1 MDALRL
7 DQYTTC
13 PAGAG
18 EALPTRNALP
28 HAMAATL
35 GLLERQRQ
43 GGRALVLRQDR
54 ERV

>member
-18 EALPTRNALP
+18 EAFPARNALP
-28 HAMAATL
+28 VAMAAAL
-35 GLLERQRQ
+35 GLLERQRRC
-43 GGRALVLRQDR
+43 GRALVLHQDR

>member
-1 MDALRL
+1 MDAFRL

-18 EALPTRNALP
+18 GALPMRNPLP
-28 HAMAATL
+28 HAMAAAL
-35 GLLERQRQ
+35 RLLERQRRC
-43 GGRALVLRQDR
+43 GRALVLRQDC